1 MRLLGAGITVAR
13 TADDL
18 ARYHGKMIVVDESRV
33 FILAFNF
40 TYLDIDHSRSFGVIV
55 EDAKLVGEAMKLFDS
70 DILRQSYTAG
80 HPALLISPSNSR
92 AQLGAYI
99 QGAKKELLI
108 YDPNV
113 SDSEMLKLL
122 GERAAAGVDIKI
134 LGRAPRFATH
144 KLAQI
149 RLHARVIVRDR
160 TEVSVGSQSLRTL
173 ELDGRREVGILLR
186 NPAVAQKV
194 AQIFDQDW
202 KLAADSL
209 SVSEVESSLS
219 QTKKIAKKV
228 AKALTRELPQV
239 AELLD
244 LAVKEVG
251 GDSADLH
258 VDTEQLQDSI
268 EEAVKRAVKEAVKEA
283 VVSHE
288 ET

>member
-1 MRLLGAGITVAR
+1 MCITLLV
-13 TADDL
+13 L
-18 ARYHGKMIVVDESRV
+18 FRV
-33 FILAFNF
+33 
-40 TYLDIDHSRSFGVIV
+40 
-55 EDAKLVGEAMKLFDS
+55 
-70 DILRQSYTAG
+70 
-80 HPALLISPSNSR
+80 
-92 AQLGAYI
+92 
-99 QGAKKELLI
+99 
-108 YDPNV
+108 
-113 SDSEMLKLL
+113 
-122 GERAAAGVDIKI
+122 
-134 LGRAPRFATH
+134 
-144 KLAQI
+144 
-149 RLHARVIVRDR
+149 
-160 TEVSVGSQSLRTL
+160 
-173 ELDGRREVGILLR
+173 
-186 NPAVAQKV
+186 QKV

-228 AKALTRELPQV
+228 AKAMTQELPQV